1 MEWSLSS
8 GAATVIITAMA
19 LIWGAILKIFPKKE
33 STAVANGFMKSIEKI
48 MEKQNEIME
57 KQMITISL
65 MQDKINGSHLKLD
78 LVHKLV
84 TRVPMTET
92 RIDEIW
98 KSTVKN

>member
-1 MEWSLSS
+1 
-8 GAATVIITAMA
+8 MA
-19 LIWGAILKIFPKKE
+19 LIWGVIMKLFPRKETAIVISDFMESVKKILD
-33 STAVANGFMKSIEKI
+33 
-48 MEKQNEIME
+48 KQNEIME

-84 TRVPMTET
+84 MRTPMTET

-98 KSTVKN
+98 KNTQLRPN